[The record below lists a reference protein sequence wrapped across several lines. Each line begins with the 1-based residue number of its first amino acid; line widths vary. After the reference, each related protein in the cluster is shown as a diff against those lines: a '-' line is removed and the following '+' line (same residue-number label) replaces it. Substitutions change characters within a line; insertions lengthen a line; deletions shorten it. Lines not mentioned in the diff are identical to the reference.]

1 MEHRSKTLYFL
12 YAVMCVLKVIEVV
25 WSVDREPLTF
35 LYAVMCVLKII
46 EAIRSIDR
54 EPLANLYVLVH

>member
-1 MEHRSKTLYFL
+1 
-12 YAVMCVLKVIEVV
+12 VMCVLKVIEVV

>member
-1 MEHRSKTLYFL
+1 MERRSKTPYFS

-25 WSVDREPLTF
+25 WSIDRKPLAF

-46 EAIRSIDR
+46 EAIRSIDQ
-54 EPLANLYVLVH
+54 EPLADLYVLVH